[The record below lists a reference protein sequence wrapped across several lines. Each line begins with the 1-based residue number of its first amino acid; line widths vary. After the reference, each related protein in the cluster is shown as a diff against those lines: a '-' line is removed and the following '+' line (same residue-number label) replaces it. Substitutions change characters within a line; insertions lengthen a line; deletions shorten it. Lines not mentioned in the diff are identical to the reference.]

1 MAKPIP
7 EVDAELESRVEALG
21 FELVEVEWAGSDR
34 RPILRLR
41 VDLPDSRP
49 GAGVTVN
56 DCARVSRELEPWLDE
71 HPAVPERYTVEVS
84 SPGVER
90 PLNRKRDFERFVG
103 EPVVVKGTE
112 PLVGTR
118 SRRLEGDL
126 LGVEEGADQ
135 EHYEVLIRRK
145 GGDVLRVPRQDIE
158 KAHLVFRWKDDE

>member
-7 EVDAELESRVEALG
+7 EIDAELESRVEALG

-71 HPAVPERYTVEVS
+71 PPAVPERYTVEVS